1 MNWVRDIKRDI
12 KQEVIA
18 IDGKTIRGMAMKSN
32 FNGKADVKSIHVAS
46 AWATDNR
53 LVFGQVKTE
62 EKSNE
67 ITAIPVLLESIALV
81 RKYSYHRRYGMS
93 V

>member
-1 MNWVRDIKRDI
+1 MNWVRDIKRGI

-18 IDGKTIRGMAMKSN
+18 IDGKTIRGMARNSN
-32 FNGKADVKSIHVAS
+32 FNSKVDVKSIHVVS
-46 AWATDNR
+46 AWAAAKR
-53 LVFGQVKTE
+53 LVFGQVKAA

-81 RKYSYHRRYGMS
+81 RKYS
-93 V
+93 